1 MAFDGFVMNNIIK
14 ELNTSILDSKVNK
27 IFSPTK
33 NDIIFN
39 LYNCGNTFNL
49 LINASAENC
58 RICLSNSTKKNPTT
72 PSNFC
77 MLLRKHL
84 TGSRIIAFNTFGL
97 ERVVEILFECYSDS
111 TGIVT
116 KKIVAEIMNRYSNI
130 ILTDFDN
137 SIIGSLKYTGKSIY
151 TLPISNKYDFLDVS
165 SFDEFFEILS
175 KNSSSDLIS
184 KILNSFN
191 GTSKS
196 LIFYILEKYNIDS
209 NNFSKED
216 LLSVYEYLKKLST
229 SDLFNLDFEKFNL
242 GKKEDFSLDITDI
255 KTQPLSLN
263 YFIDSFYFEK
273 ENSENFFNK
282 KYSLEKIINTNLKKC
297 NKKLENIENKLEDC
311 NNMDTYKIYGELLN
325 SNLYKISDLRS
336 NFVELENYYE
346 NNNLIKIPLDISI
359 TVKKNAEKYFKKYR
373 KLKNASKIIIDQK
386 NDALKEHSYLEAILF
401 STTIAKTL
409 DDLSEIESEISDSL
423 CSKSQKKKNNKKI
436 NKKNSTNSFNLEKLE
451 IDGYTI
457 FIGKNNRQ
465 NEYLTLKFASRAD
478 LWFHVQG
485 LPGSHIVLKTNN
497 LEINDDIIYKC
508 ASLAKQFS
516 KASDSLHVSVDYTQI
531 KNIRKSPS
539 GKPGMVIYSTYK
551 TIII

>member
-1 MAFDGFVMNNIIK
+1 
-14 ELNTSILDSKVNK
+14 
-27 IFSPTK
+27 
-33 NDIIFN
+33 
-39 LYNCGNTFNL
+39 
-49 LINASAENC
+49 
-58 RICLSNSTKKNPTT
+58 
-72 PSNFC
+72 
-77 MLLRKHL
+77 
-84 TGSRIIAFNTFGL
+84 
-97 ERVVEILFECYSDS
+97 
-111 TGIVT
+111 
-116 KKIVAEIMNRYSNI
+116 
-130 ILTDFDN
+130 
-137 SIIGSLKYTGKSIY
+137 
-151 TLPISNKYDFLDVS
+151 
-165 SFDEFFEILS
+165 
-175 KNSSSDLIS
+175 
-184 KILNSFN
+184 
-191 GTSKS
+191 
-196 LIFYILEKYNIDS
+196 
-209 NNFSKED
+209 
-216 LLSVYEYLKKLST
+216 
-229 SDLFNLDFEKFNL
+229 
-242 GKKEDFSLDITDI
+242 
-255 KTQPLSLN
+255 
-263 YFIDSFYFEK
+263 
-273 ENSENFFNK
+273 
-282 KYSLEKIINTNLKKC
+282 
-297 NKKLENIENKLEDC
+297 
-311 NNMDTYKIYGELLN
+311 MDTYKIYGELLN

-478 LWFHVQG
+478 FWFHVQS

-539 GKPGMVIYSTYK
+539 GKPGMVIYNTYK
-551 TIII
+551 TIIV